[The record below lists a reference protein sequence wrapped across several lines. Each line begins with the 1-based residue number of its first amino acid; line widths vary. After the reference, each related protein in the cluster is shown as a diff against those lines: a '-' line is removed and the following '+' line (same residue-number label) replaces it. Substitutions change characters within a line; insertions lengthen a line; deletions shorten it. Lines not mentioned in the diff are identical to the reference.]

1 MSGRDAR
8 SHTRRIVSLLTLTFL
23 FLRAQDAFSESRA
36 PRVEIND
43 PAALSGLSEPVWNA
57 VRDARSKLSES
68 ACSQIFTDYRDAGG
82 RTLQANL
89 DALGRTGQSYVGW
102 LNFYDGYGLPRCADR
117 GTLASTS
124 PGSRVVYI
132 CSPQFR
138 EKQLRE
144 PGLAAAIVIHEE
156 LHSLGLTENP
166 PSSQEITAQVISR
179 CGR

>member
-8 SHTRRIVSLLTLTFL
+8 SRTGRIVSLLTLTFSI
-23 FLRAQDAFSESRA
+23 LRAQDAFSGSEV
-36 PRVEIND
+36 PRLEVGD
-43 PAALSGLSEPVWNA
+43 PAALSGLNEVLSNA
-57 VRDARSKLSES
+57 IRDARSKLSEP

-89 DALGRTGQSYVGW
+89 DALERTGKGYVSW

-124 PGSRVVYI
+124 PGSRIVYI

-138 EKQLRE
+138 EKQLRT
-144 PGLAAAIVIHEE
+144 PGLAAAIIIHEE
-156 LHSLGLTENP
+156 LHSLGLGENP
-166 PSSQEITAQVISR
+166 PSSQAITARVIAR